1 MTSFIKNAK
10 HVYDIESDLSYVE
23 IQYERYVQ
31 FSNRY
36 VTFTDYLN
44 TEPLADWTFIQ
55 SNTNSIRYEKF
66 LDTMVHKTVEVL
78 QRMSELMLEN
88 ILTYEHPN
96 QTYIRIV
103 HAIKI
108 LDPTFQP
115 PRINKE
121 SAWQVEFMKNVCN
134 TNINDVIQNCIN
146 KSRLMHFFNV
156 LSIIEL
162 QIQ

>member
-1 MTSFIKNAK
+1 MTSFIKNAR
-10 HVYDIESDLSYVE
+10 HIHDIETDLSYVE
-23 IQYERYVQ
+23 IQYKRYVK
-31 FSNRY
+31 SSHGY

-44 TEPLADWTFIQ
+44 TEPIADWVFIQ
-55 SNTNSIRYEKF
+55 SNTNSIRYDKF
-66 LDTMVHKTVEVL
+66 LDTMVSKTVEVL
-78 QRMSELMLEN
+78 QRMSELMMEN
-88 ILTYEHPN
+88 ILVYEHSDE
-96 QTYIRIV
+96 TYIRIV

-121 SAWQVEFMKNVCN
+121 STWQVEFMKNICS
-134 TNINDVIQNCIN
+134 TIIDDVIQNCIN